1 MCASFIWEFHLSLTP
16 AGVGVQEIHQHADNA
31 KIVCDVESA
40 NSWWQSQGTRK
51 RRVLQG
57 KSRQVGRVG
66 ADALSWLAG
75 RLPNILFLECFFLL
89 GRGDTILGMS
99 SRGERDERETVLHQ
113 TL

>member
-1 MCASFIWEFHLSLTP
+1 VSHRGEF
-16 AGVGVQEIHQHADNA
+16 QEYGKTTLNCVH
-31 KIVCDVESA
+31 S
-40 NSWWQSQGTRK
+40 GTRK